1 MNLVLKQVQPN
12 KNCLLNF
19 LKSHHFLFQISKIFF
34 IGLTLIFIVDTLLR
48 KNWHPLMVIKFLDF
62 GKFFAQKKILLFIFF
77 AQNISTKQVC
87 KICNFLKME
96 NSNNLTSKQ
105 VNMGL
110 WCRL

>member
-1 MNLVLKQVQPN
+1 
-12 KNCLLNF
+12 
-19 LKSHHFLFQISKIFF
+19 
-34 IGLTLIFIVDTLLR
+34 
-48 KNWHPLMVIKFLDF
+48 MVIKFLDF

-110 WCRL
+110 